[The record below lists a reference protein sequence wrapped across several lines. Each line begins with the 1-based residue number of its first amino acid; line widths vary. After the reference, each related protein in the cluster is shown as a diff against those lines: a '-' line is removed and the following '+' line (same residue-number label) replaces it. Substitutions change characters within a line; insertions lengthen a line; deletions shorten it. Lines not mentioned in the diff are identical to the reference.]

1 VKPRLRGLV
10 VAALLGIAAVAAVAQ
25 TPPPASS
32 PAAAAALA
40 PSPPPSP
47 AAATPL
53 AGPDLLAA
61 LRAGGYILY
70 FRHTATDFGEND
82 AQMTSYENCATQ
94 RNLTDAGRADA
105 RAIGAALRDLGIPVS
120 RVLASP
126 YCRTL
131 ETGRLIFGHAETS
144 VAVRGGPAV
153 DNADRYAELR
163 TLLSTPVP
171 RGTNLAI
178 ASHGNPYR
186 AVAGGPYLAEGE
198 AAIIAPRGS
207 DGFHVVAR
215 VTKDEWATLARN
227 AGRSPG

>member
-1 VKPRLRGLV
+1 VKLRGRALA
-10 VAALLGIAAVAAVAQ
+10 VAALLGIAAIAVSQ
-25 TPPPASS
+25 PPPPA
-32 PAAAAALA
+32 PAATA
-40 PSPPPSP
+40 PP
-47 AAATPL
+47 APVFSTAATL
-53 AGPDLLAA
+53 AGAPLLAA

-105 RAIGAALRDLGIPVS
+105 RAIGAALRELGIPVA

-131 ETGRLIFGHAETS
+131 ETGRLIFGRAEPS
-144 VAVRGGPAV
+144 QAVRGGPV
-153 DNADRYAELR
+153 EADAQRYAELR
-163 TLLSTPVP
+163 TLLSTPVL
-171 RGTNLAI
+171 RGTNIAI

-198 AAIIAPRGS
+198 AAVIEPRG
-207 DGFHVVAR
+207 DEGFRVVAR
-215 VTKDEWATLARN
+215 ITRDEWATLVRMR
-227 AGRSPG
+227 GPP

>member
-1 VKPRLRGLV
+1 M
-10 VAALLGIAAVAAVAQ
+10 
-25 TPPPASS
+25 
-32 PAAAAALA
+32 
-40 PSPPPSP
+40 
-47 AAATPL
+47 L
-53 AGPDLLAA
+53 AGAPLLAA

-105 RAIGAALRDLGIPVS
+105 RAIGAALRELGIPVT

-131 ETGRLIFGHAETS
+131 ETGRLIFGRAEPS
-144 VAVRGGPAV
+144 LAVRGGPV
-153 DNADRYAELR
+153 EADAQRYAELR
-163 TLLSTPVP
+163 TLLSTPVL
-171 RGTNLAI
+171 RGTNIAI

-198 AAIIAPRGS
+198 AAVIEPRGNE
-207 DGFHVVAR
+207 GFRVVAR
-215 VTKDEWATLARN
+215 ITRDEWGTLVRMR
-227 AGRSPG
+227 GPP